1 MANTEKHSNAMAL
14 LKGIAQAAD
23 EKHRRDAAM
32 REAGEVVIT
41 DAPARCILLAGRRSP
56 RLPRRPRRV
65 RDGGRDGSG
74 PC

>member
-41 DAPARCILLAGRRSP
+41 DVPGAVHFVGWATEPQTAPQAATR
-56 RLPRRPRRV
+56 

-74 PC
+74 LC